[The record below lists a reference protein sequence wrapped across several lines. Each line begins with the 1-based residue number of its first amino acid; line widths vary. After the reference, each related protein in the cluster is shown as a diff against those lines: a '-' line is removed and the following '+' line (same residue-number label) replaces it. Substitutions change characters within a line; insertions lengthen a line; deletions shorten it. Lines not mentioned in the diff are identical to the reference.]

1 MNQVKN
7 RENRLELFLKNIKS
21 DIDIINKNYIS
32 IAQNRGNKPLDFD
45 YNVKLL
51 KKYINDTIKNEKK
64 MLSNIKKQHLYLKN
78 NKLNKLKE
86 LVREYNVILSD
97 TKKLHRI
104 INNLGEKIVVKKITA
119 KPIVTITST
128 HLTKDEN
135 QNEYMLNLLEK
146 LKNNVNKLNH

>member
-104 INNLGEKIVVKKITA
+104 INNLGEKITA

>member
-7 RENRLELFLKNIKS
+7 RENSLELFLKNIKS
-21 DIDIINKNYIS
+21 DIDNINKNYIS
-32 IAQNRGNKPLDFD
+32 MSQNRGNKPVNFD

-104 INNLGEKIVVKKITA
+104 INNLGEKITA

>member
-21 DIDIINKNYIS
+21 NIDIINKNYIS
-32 IAQNRGNKPLDFD
+32 IEQNRGDKPLDFD

-104 INNLGEKIVVKKITA
+104 INNLGEKIVVKIITA

>member
-7 RENRLELFLKNIKS
+7 RENSLELFLKNIKS
-21 DIDIINKNYIS
+21 DIDNINKNYIS
-32 IAQNRGNKPLDFD
+32 MSQNRGNKPVNFD

-78 NKLNKLKE
+78 NKLNKLNKLKE
-86 LVREYNVILSD
+86 LVMEYNVILSD
-97 TKKLHRI
+97 NKKLHRI
-104 INNLGEKIVVKKITA
+104 INKLGEKITA

>member
-21 DIDIINKNYIS
+21 DIDNINKNYIS

-104 INNLGEKIVVKKITA
+104 INNLGEKITA

>member
-32 IAQNRGNKPLDFD
+32 IEQNRGNKPLDFD

-104 INNLGEKIVVKKITA
+104 INNLGEKIVVKIITA
-119 KPIVTITST
+119 KPIVTITGT

-146 LKNNVNKLNH
+146 LKNNVNKLNR

>member
-7 RENRLELFLKNIKS
+7 RENSLELFLKKIKS
-21 DIDIINKNYIS
+21 DIDNINKNYIS
-32 IAQNRGNKPLDFD
+32 MSQNRGNKPVNFD
-45 YNVKLL
+45 YSVKLL

-64 MLSNIKKQHLYLKN
+64 MLSNIKKQHLYLKK

-86 LVREYNVILSD
+86 LVSEYNVILSD
-97 TKKLHRI
+97 NKKLHRI
-104 INNLGEKIVVKKITA
+104 INNLGEKITA

>member
-32 IAQNRGNKPLDFD
+32 IEQNRGNKPLDFD

-104 INNLGEKIVVKKITA
+104 INNLGKKIIIV
-119 KPIVTITST
+119 KPIVSITSS

>member
-32 IAQNRGNKPLDFD
+32 IEQNRGNKPLDFD

-104 INNLGEKIVVKKITA
+104 INNLGEKIVVKIITA